1 MLLAKHLR
9 DVAYYVSG
17 DAEFELNESS
27 LRSWAYPVSLD
38 FTLEREA
45 RFYSPKDA
53 AGLPLRV
60 YKSVGR
66 QYNPT
71 RIAGYGLA
79 HFNRYLASSWSE
91 SREPFMKAADW
102 FAAAGDGR
110 WSYHFDWND
119 LNAPWISC
127 MAQGQGISVLA
138 RAYHL
143 TGEAKYLESA
153 RMALTPLR
161 RPLSMG
167 GVRSRLDDASEF
179 LEEYPSSA
187 PVHVL
192 NGFLFALIGIYD
204 LMRLD
209 PASGRSAGF
218 DELVQSLE
226 SNIGRW
232 DLGYWS
238 AYDVSTAA
246 LGIRNATTMA
256 YHRLHITQLRF
267 LGTMLHRAVLRDTA
281 DRWEARSQSVAHRL
295 HALAAK
301 VFYRSLVRAQR

>member
-1 MLLAKHLR
+1 MLLVKHLR
-9 DVAYYVSG
+9 DVAHYVSG
-17 DAEFELNESS
+17 SAEFELNESA
-27 LRSWAYPVSLD
+27 LRSWAYPVSFE
-38 FTLEREA
+38 FTLEHET

-60 YKSVGR
+60 YKSVGS

-71 RIAGYGLA
+71 RIAAYGLA
-79 HFNRYLASSWSE
+79 HFNRYLASSGSE
-91 SREPFMKAADW
+91 CRETFMKTADW

-127 MAQGQGISVLA
+127 MTQGQGISVLA

-204 LMRLD
+204 LMRLE
-209 PASGRSAGF
+209 PGFGPSAGF

-226 SNIGRW
+226 SNIGKW

-238 AYDVSTAA
+238 AYDVSTGAY
-246 LGIRNATTMA
+246 GIRNATTMA

-267 LGTMLHRAVLRDTA
+267 LGTMLNRAVLRDTA
-281 DRWEARSQSVAHRL
+281 DRWDAQSKSVAHRL
-295 HALAAK
+295 RALASK
-301 VFYRSLVRAQR
+301 LLYRSLVRTQR

>member
-9 DVAYYVSG
+9 DVAHYVSG
-17 DAEFELNESS
+17 SADNGLNEAA
-27 LRSWAYPVSLD
+27 LRSWAYPVSLE
-38 FTLEREA
+38 FTLERET
-45 RFYSPKDA
+45 RFFSPKDA

-79 HFNRYLASSWSE
+79 HFNRYLATSRSE
-91 SREPFMKAADW
+91 SREIFMKAADW

-110 WSYHFDWND
+110 WSYNFDWNA
-119 LNAPWISC
+119 LKAPWISC

-143 TGEAKYLESA
+143 TGEAKYLERS

-204 LMRLD
+204 LMRLE

-218 DELVQSLE
+218 EELVQSLE
-226 SNIGRW
+226 SNIGKW

-238 AYDVSTAA
+238 AYDVSTGA
-246 LGIRNATTMA
+246 LGVRNATTMA

-267 LGTMLHRAVLRDTA
+267 LGTVLNRAVLRDTA
-281 DRWEARSQSVAHRL
+281 DRWEARSKSVAHRL

-301 VFYRSLVRAQR
+301 VSYRSLVRAQR

>member
-9 DVAYYVSG
+9 DVAHYVSG
-17 DAEFELNESS
+17 NAEFELNEAA
-27 LRSWAYPVSLD
+27 LRSWAYPVSLE
-38 FTLEREA
+38 FTLERET

-79 HFNRYLASSWSE
+79 HFNRYLASSRSE
-91 SREPFMKAADW
+91 CRETFMKTADW

-110 WSYHFDWND
+110 WSCHFDWND
-119 LNAPWISC
+119 LKAPWISC
-127 MAQGQGISVLA
+127 LAQGQGISVLA

-143 TGEAKYLESA
+143 TGEAKYLKSA
-153 RMALTPLR
+153 RMALTPLSQ
-161 RPLSMG
+161 PLLIG
-167 GVRSRLDDASEF
+167 GVRSHLDDASEF

-204 LMRLD
+204 LMRLE
-209 PASGRSAGF
+209 PASGPSVGF

-226 SNIGRW
+226 SNIGKW

-246 LGIRNATTMA
+246 CGIRNAATMA
-256 YHRLHITQLRF
+256 YHRLHITLLRF
-267 LGTMLHRAVLRDTA
+267 LGTMLNRGVLRDTA
-281 DRWEARSQSVAHRL
+281 DRWDDRSKSVACRL
-295 HALAAK
+295 HALTSK
-301 VFYRSLVRAQR
+301 VLYRSLMRTQR

>member
-1 MLLAKHLR
+1 MLLAKQLR
-9 DVAYYVSG
+9 DVAHYVSG
-17 DAEFELNESS
+17 SAELELNESA
-27 LRSWAYPVSLD
+27 LRSWAYPVSLE
-38 FTLEREA
+38 FSLERET
-45 RFYSPKDA
+45 RFYSPKDP
-53 AGLPLRV
+53 AGLPLRI

-71 RIAGYGLA
+71 RIAAYGLA
-79 HFNRYLASSWSE
+79 HFNRYFASSRSE
-91 SREPFMKAADW
+91 CRETFMKTADW
-102 FAAAGDGR
+102 FARAADGR
-110 WSYHFDWND
+110 WGYHFDWND
-119 LNAPWISC
+119 LKAPWISC

-153 RMALTPLR
+153 RMALTSLR

-167 GVRSRLDDASEF
+167 GVRSRLDDVSEF

-204 LMRLD
+204 LMRLE
-209 PASGRSAGF
+209 PASGPSVGF

-226 SNIGRW
+226 SNIGQW

-246 LGIRNATTMA
+246 CGIRNATTMK
-256 YHRLHITQLRF
+256 YHRLHITLLRF
-267 LGTMLHRAVLRDTA
+267 LGTMLNRVVLRDTA
-281 DRWEARSQSVAHRL
+281 DRWDAQSKSVAHRL
-295 HALAAK
+295 RALTSK